1 MDESYNSLYWIH
13 ISLSFKGAVEF
24 KTEIL
29 YLKPDRPEILLWYV
43 KLNFK
48 MILLMDFFRNYRYF
62 RIYMLIFAKIQVFG
76 PNFKKIK
83 LSQLW
88 IFFYNFWTQS
98 SLCNLKQTQA
108 RKFCNF
114 TTLFFWQ
121 GISLI
126 FPIFI
131 ILSPLKNFLSL
142 IWKKIELGFIGNVLF
157 FNLSHRNCNSDKN
170 WLSWIVFS
178 KGELWKIE
186 GREKCSWTLSLF
198 QKDPAA

>member
-1 MDESYNSLYWIH
+1 MVGPLGFPGSNIVLRAI
-13 ISLSFKGAVEF
+13 EF

-29 YLKPDRPEILLWYV
+29 YLKADRPEILLWYV
-43 KLNFK
+43 KLNFI
-48 MILLMDFFRNYRYF
+48 MILLKDIFRNYRYF
-62 RIYMLIFAKIQVFG
+62 RSYMLIFAKIRVFG
-76 PNFKKIK
+76 PNFKTIK

-98 SLCNLKQTQA
+98 SLCTFKQTQA
-108 RKFCNF
+108 REFCNF
-114 TTLFFWQ
+114 TTFFTWQ

-126 FPIFI
+126 FPIFPHFFP
-131 ILSPLKNFLSL
+131 LSPLKFFLCQ
-142 IWKKIELGFIGNVLF
+142 IWKKIELGFIGNILF
-157 FNLSHRNCNSDKN
+157 FNLSHHNCNSDKN

-186 GREKCSWTLSLF
+186 GREKCNWTLPLF

>member
-1 MDESYNSLYWIH
+1 MRWVNWGQNYSKIYLV
-13 ISLSFKGAVEF
+13 KGAVEF

-29 YLKPDRPEILLWYV
+29 YLKADRPEILLWYV

-62 RIYMLIFAKIQVFG
+62 RIYMLIFAKNQVFG

-88 IFFYNFWTQS
+88 IFFYNFCTQS
-98 SLCNLKQTQA
+98 SLCKLKQTQA

-126 FPIFI
+126 FPIFPHFYHSQPFENFFI
-131 ILSPLKNFLSL
+131 PNMKKNRAWVYWQCSL
-142 IWKKIELGFIGNVLF
+142 LQFEP
-157 FNLSHRNCNSDKN
+157 S
-170 WLSWIVFS
+170 
-178 KGELWKIE
+178 
-186 GREKCSWTLSLF
+186 
-198 QKDPAA
+198 